1 MLGMDRAY
9 VIKHKWHHEGL
20 SIRQIA
26 RDLGV
31 SRNTVRKYVDAEG
44 EPRRREAADKR
55 PQPVLDEVRER
66 IDELLQ
72 EWGRRTTPKQRIT
85 GTLVHEQLLRE
96 GLQVGSTTV
105 RAYLAEKRRAR
116 QEVYLPLVWRAGDA
130 AQVDFFEVTVEVAG
144 ERQKAWLFVLRL
156 MYSGRDFA
164 WLYERCNQV
173 AFLDGH
179 VRAFKHLGGVV
190 LRCIYDNLKAA
201 VKRRLGIE
209 RELSARFLALCSH
222 YLFEPC
228 FARPGEGHDKGGV
241 EARGKNVRLQHLTPI
256 PSGQSL
262 AEIAAALLNNLD
274 AASATRADQQ
284 GRTVAQRFNEE
295 RALLRPLPE
304 RPFEAR
310 QVVPVGVSRQALVR
324 VDGAQYSVQ
333 RDALVADRHEPL
345 AVPGD
350 RLEMASRSMS
360 ALH

>member
-1 MLGMDRAY
+1 MLGMDHAY

-130 AQVDFFEVTVEVAG
+130 AQVDFFEVTVEVA
-144 ERQKAWLFVLRL
+144 
-156 MYSGRDFA
+156 
-164 WLYERCNQV
+164 
-173 AFLDGH
+173 
-179 VRAFKHLGGVV
+179 
-190 LRCIYDNLKAA
+190 AA
-201 VKRRLGIE
+201 VLGE
-209 RELSARFLALCSH
+209 
-222 YLFEPC
+222 
-228 FARPGEGHDKGGV
+228 
-241 EARGKNVRLQHLTPI
+241 
-256 PSGQSL
+256 
-262 AEIAAALLNNLD
+262 
-274 AASATRADQQ
+274 
-284 GRTVAQRFNEE
+284 
-295 RALLRPLPE
+295 
-304 RPFEAR
+304 
-310 QVVPVGVSRQALVR
+310 
-324 VDGAQYSVQ
+324 
-333 RDALVADRHEPL
+333 
-345 AVPGD
+345 
-350 RLEMASRSMS
+350 
-360 ALH
+360 

>member
-190 LRCIYDNLKAA
+190 LRCIYD
-201 VKRRLGIE
+201 
-209 RELSARFLALCSH
+209 
-222 YLFEPC
+222 
-228 FARPGEGHDKGGV
+228 
-241 EARGKNVRLQHLTPI
+241 T
-256 PSGQSL
+256 
-262 AEIAAALLNNLD
+262 
-274 AASATRADQQ
+274 
-284 GRTVAQRFNEE
+284 
-295 RALLRPLPE
+295 
-304 RPFEAR
+304 
-310 QVVPVGVSRQALVR
+310 
-324 VDGAQYSVQ
+324 
-333 RDALVADRHEPL
+333 
-345 AVPGD
+345 
-350 RLEMASRSMS
+350 
-360 ALH
+360 